1 MSASANQSWFV
12 WRRVVWILSC
22 GAALLL
28 AATLVAA
35 SQRGTGTDH
44 GGASPY
50 TPTKGEWLCL
60 LLNARQALANS
71 ERAPRGVDVHYVY
84 DLSKPDVLRI
94 RLLYLEGTGK
104 DQVHICAARA
114 EEHATE
120 AAEVYGWKNWL
131 KIEFEERTITYLSH
145 SDSLIR

>member
-1 MSASANQSWFV
+1 MSASAN
-12 WRRVVWILSC
+12 RRIVWIVTG
-22 GAALLL
+22 GAASLL

-35 SQRGTGTDH
+35 AQRGVETDR
-44 GGASPY
+44 GGASLY

-71 ERAPRGVDVHYVY
+71 ERAPRGVDVHYLY

-94 RLLYLEGTGK
+94 RLLFVAGTSQ

-120 AAEVYGWKNWL
+120 AAKVYGWQGWL
-131 KIEFEERTITYLSH
+131 KIEFEERTVTYLSH
-145 SDSLIR
+145 SDVLIKK